1 MELEVFMARSIND
14 EEIGLIKAMLA
25 RGERNVDIQF
35 YFNRQDRPVN
45 SGRISQIRNGSYGP
59 QILQASDQELDTFLA
74 NFQAATVGVAINDQ
88 AARPPTISERAAA
101 LFEQH
106 VDGSWRLRDGE
117 TAQQEC
123 KQAFNPKKL
132 EPIIKAIAAL
142 ANNKGGFIFVGV
154 EDADCRVVGLADETF
169 QDTDIVRVSQ
179 KVKAYL
185 TPTPDF
191 IKTTIEVGGANVG
204 VIYVEK
210 YAEPP
215 IIVSRDGDGL
225 ESGTILFRSPGQSA
239 KISAGDL
246 LILLRERDQ
255 ASQSKLLKSAQRVA
269 DIGLQ
274 NSLIVDTRA
283 RTIEADDT
291 KVMID
296 RDLADQLEF
305 IREGEFEEVEG
316 APALRLIGDVRAIE
330 PDGQIRERIEN
341 RVLTAD
347 SVLQAFLAQERVRSP
362 LEFVR
367 ETALVQ
373 RQWLPTFYFAHLADV
388 SLEEAIEALS
398 QTDAVYAN
406 SKTNALE
413 RLRRQRSA
421 FKQASGQAAPIL
433 AQLRQ
438 GEIDDL
444 EDAHDDPA
452 IARAIAGLPA
462 DFVHI
467 QETLDLLQRMF
478 ARAESNSNLKG
489 AIFRAAARMDEIMYL
504 PQLE

>member
-1 MELEVFMARSIND
+1 MARSITD
-14 EEIGLIKAMLA
+14 EEIGLIKALLA
-25 RGERNVDIQF
+25 RAERNVDIQF

-45 SGRISQIRNGSYGP
+45 SGRISQIRNGTYGP
-59 QILQASDQELDTFLA
+59 KIPSATDQELDAFL
-74 NFQAATVGVAINDQ
+74 NDFKAAAVGVGVNEQDAK
-88 AARPPTISERAAA
+88 PPTIAETAAA

-106 VDGSWRLRDGE
+106 ADGSWRLRDGE
-117 TAQQEC
+117 TTQQEC
-123 KQAFNPKKL
+123 KETFNPKKMT
-132 EPIIKAIAAL
+132 PIIKAIAAL
-142 ANNKGGFIFVGV
+142 ANNKGGYVFIGV
-154 EDADCRVVGLADETF
+154 EDTDCKVVGLADDTF
-169 QDTDIVRVSQ
+169 QNTDIVQISQ
-179 KVKAYL
+179 KVKTFL

-191 IKTTIEVGGANVG
+191 IKLTVEIGGMNVG

-210 YAEPP
+210 YPQPP

-225 ESGTILFRSPGQSA
+225 ESGAILFRSPGQSA

-255 ASQSKLLKSAQRVA
+255 ASQSKLLSSAQRVA

-274 NSLIVDTRA
+274 NSLIVDTREG
-283 RTIEADDT
+283 TIEADDT

-347 SVLQAFLAQERVRSP
+347 TVLQAFLAQQHVRSP
-362 LEFVR
+362 MEFVR
-367 ETALVQ
+367 ESALVQ
-373 RQWLPTFYFAHLADV
+373 RQWLPIFYFVALANLSV
-388 SLEEAIEALS
+388 EEADEALS
-398 QTDAVYAN
+398 QTAAVYAN

-413 RLRRQRSA
+413 RLRGQRSA

-433 AQLRQ
+433 QEILL

-444 EDAHDDPA
+444 ENDNEDPA

-462 DFVHI
+462 KFEHI
-467 QETLDLLQRMF
+467 QDVLDLLQRMF
-478 ARAESNSNLKG
+478 ARAEGNSSLKG
-489 AIFRAAARMDEIMYL
+489 AIFKAAARVDEISFL
-504 PQLE
+504 PPLHE

>member
-1 MELEVFMARSIND
+1 MARSITD
-14 EEIGLIKAMLA
+14 EEIGLIKALLE

-45 SGRISQIRNGSYGP
+45 SGRISQIRNGTYGP
-59 QILQASDQELDTFLA
+59 NIPSANKNNLDAFLDGFEQA
-74 NFQAATVGVAINDQ
+74 NIGVAGNAQ
-88 AARPPTISERAAA
+88 HMPPLTIVERAVA

-106 VDGSWRLRDGE
+106 ADGSWRLRDGE

-123 KQAFNPKKL
+123 KVAFDSRRMT
-132 EPIIKAIAAL
+132 PIIKAIAAL

-154 EDADCRVVGLADETF
+154 EDGDCRVVGMADDAF
-169 QDTDIVRVSQ
+169 QNTDIVHISQ
-179 KVKAYL
+179 KVKTHL

-191 IKTTIEVGGANVG
+191 VKATIVVGELQVG
-204 VIYVEK
+204 VIFVEK
-210 YAEPP
+210 YFEPP
-215 IIVSRDGDGL
+215 IIVSRDGTDL

-269 DIGLQ
+269 DIGLH
-274 NSLIVDTRA
+274 NSLIVDTREG
-283 RTIEADDT
+283 TIEADDT

-316 APALRLIGDVRAIE
+316 APALRLIGDVRAVE
-330 PDGQIRERIEN
+330 QDGQVRERIEN

-347 SVLQAFLAQERVRSP
+347 TVLEAFLAQESVRTP

-367 ETALVQ
+367 ESALVQ
-373 RQWLPTFYFAHLADV
+373 RQWLPIFYFV
-388 SLEEAIEALS
+388 SISTKSVDEAIEALS

-406 SKTNALE
+406 SKANALE
-413 RLRRQRSA
+413 RMNGQRSA

-433 AQLRQ
+433 ESLLQ
-438 GEIDDL
+438 GEIESLVDSY
-444 EDAHDDPA
+444 EDPA
-452 IARAIAGLPA
+452 IARAITGLPD
-462 DFVHI
+462 DFENV
-467 QETLDLLQRMF
+467 QEVIDVLQRMF
-478 ARAESNSNLKG
+478 ARAEGNSALKG
-489 AIFRAAARMDEIMYL
+489 AIFKAASRLDEIAFK
-504 PQLE
+504 PS

>member
-1 MELEVFMARSIND
+1 MARSITD
-14 EEIGLIKAMLA
+14 EEIGLIKALLA

-59 QILQASDQELDTFLA
+59 QVPQATDQELDAFLN
-74 NFQAATVGVAINDQ
+74 NFKAATVGISVNEQDAK
-88 AARPPTISERAAA
+88 PPTITERAAA

-106 VDGSWRLRDGE
+106 ADGSWRLRDGE

-123 KQAFNPKKL
+123 KETFNPKKMT
-132 EPIIKAIAAL
+132 PVIKAIAAL
-142 ANNKGGFIFVGV
+142 ANNKGGFVFIGV
-154 EDADCRVVGLADETF
+154 EDADCKVVGLADSTF
-169 QDTDIVRVSQ
+169 QNTDIVQISQ
-179 KVKAYL
+179 KVKTHL

-191 IKTTIEVGGANVG
+191 IKTTIEIGGMQIG

-215 IIVSRDGDGL
+215 VIVSRDGDGL

-274 NSLIVDTRA
+274 NSLIVDTREG
-283 RTIEADDT
+283 TIEADDT

-296 RDLADQLEF
+296 RNLADQLEF

-330 PDGQIRERIEN
+330 PDGQIGERIEN

-347 SVLQAFLAQERVRSP
+347 TVLQAFLAQEQVRSP
-362 LEFVR
+362 MEFVR
-367 ETALVQ
+367 ESALVQ
-373 RQWLPTFYFAHLADV
+373 RQWLPMFYFIGKAKV
-388 SLEEAIEALS
+388 SVDNAIEILS
-398 QTDAVYAN
+398 QTDAVYAT
-406 SKTNALE
+406 SKAKALE
-413 RLRRQRSA
+413 RLRGELSA

-433 AQLRQ
+433 QEIQQ
-438 GEIDDL
+438 GNFDDL
-444 EDAHDDPA
+444 EDTHEDPA

-462 DFVHI
+462 DFEHI
-467 QETLDLLQRMF
+467 QDVLDLLQRMF
-478 ARAESNSNLKG
+478 LRAEGNSSLKG
-489 AIFRAAARMDEIMYL
+489 AVFKAAARVDEISFL
-504 PQLE
+504 PPLHE